1 MENYRKELLKEFKKE
16 RPTYRDII
24 KFCCDSCVLN
34 NYIVPELS
42 KKDIFFDVYTG
53 SERTFYN
60 ANGDEITEQ
69 EFYEL
74 EDQGAYDEYDDIYQ
88 YYIISSSDADRLAD
102 FTHQLVIYNEDLD
115 LYLLCVKHFGTAW
128 DGVFADWKEPEEIED

>member
-1 MENYRKELLKEFKKE
+1 MCL
-16 RPTYRDII
+16 II
-24 KFCCDSCVLN
+24 ISCRS
-34 NYIVPELS
+34 YQ

-60 ANGDEITEQ
+60 ADGDEITEQ
-69 EFYEL
+69 EFYDL
-74 EDQGAYDEYDDIYQ
+74 EDSGAYEEYDDIYQ

-115 LYLLCVKHFGTAW
+115 LYLLCVKHFGTMW
-128 DGVFADWKEPEEIED
+128 EDVPADWKEPEEIED